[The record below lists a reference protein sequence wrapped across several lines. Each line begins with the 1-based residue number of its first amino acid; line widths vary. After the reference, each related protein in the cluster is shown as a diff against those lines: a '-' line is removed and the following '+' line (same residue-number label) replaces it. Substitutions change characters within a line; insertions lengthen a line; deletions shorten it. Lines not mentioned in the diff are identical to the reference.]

1 MKTIAFSDLTSY
13 KTIESPTTIN
23 KNHGL
28 SRSIVGGLV
37 AGPTGAVLG
46 AFSGNK
52 SYDAVSKMAVVLYF
66 NNNYSK
72 QLNYISTETKIDSM
86 YYRDE
91 QEKMQ
96 RFCVR
101 LDKILVENENNEPTT
116 LSTPTNSAD
125 ELRKLKSLLDD
136 GILTEE
142 EFAAK
147 KKQILGI

>member
-1 MKTIAFSDLTSY
+1 
-13 KTIESPTTIN
+13 
-23 KNHGL
+23 
-28 SRSIVGGLV
+28 
-37 AGPTGAVLG
+37 
-46 AFSGNK
+46 
-52 SYDAVSKMAVVLYF
+52 
-66 NNNYSK
+66 
-72 QLNYISTETKIDSM
+72 M

>member
-1 MKTIAFSDLTSY
+1 
-13 KTIESPTTIN
+13 
-23 KNHGL
+23 
-28 SRSIVGGLV
+28 
-37 AGPTGAVLG
+37 
-46 AFSGNK
+46 
-52 SYDAVSKMAVVLYF
+52 MAVVLYF

-147 KKQILGI
+147 KKQILGILSLFIHNVAEQELGIKISQGAFIL

>member
-1 MKTIAFSDLTSY
+1 M
-13 KTIESPTTIN
+13 
-23 KNHGL
+23 

-136 GILTEE
+136 SILTEE